1 MKLKPHFINMIAD
14 DKFRDCGLL
23 LLRVGIGLMFVTVHG
38 FPKISG
44 GAETWAGLGKTFNSV
59 TGISFIPVF
68 WGFMA
73 AISEFGGGI
82 CLITG
87 ILFRPACALMLFTM
101 LVAVTMNI
109 RGGYG
114 FSGASQ
120 ALELGIVLLS
130 LIFIGSG
137 RFTLTNLL
145 LSKKQ

>member
-1 MKLKPHFINMIAD
+1 MILD
-14 DKFRDCGLL
+14 SLDKYRDQGLL

-38 FPKISG
+38 FPKIAG
-44 GAETWAGLGKTFNSV
+44 GVEAWAGLGKTFNSLIGV
-59 TGISFIPVF
+59 SFIPAF

-73 AISEFGGGI
+73 AVSEFVGGM

-87 ILFRPACALMLFTM
+87 VLFRPACALMLFTM
-101 LVAVTMNI
+101 FIAVTMNI

-130 LIFIGSG
+130 LIFTGPG
-137 RFTLTNLL
+137 RFTLPNLL
-145 LSKKQ
+145 FSKKR

>member
-1 MKLKPHFINMIAD
+1 MKLKSQLINSLTD
-14 DKFRDCGLL
+14 DKFRDYGLL
-23 LLRVGIGLMFVTVHG
+23 LLRVGIGLMFVTIHG

-44 GAETWAGLGKTFNSV
+44 GVQTWMVFGKTFNSII
-59 TGISFIPVF
+59 GISFIPVF

-82 CLITG
+82 CLIAG
-87 ILFRPACALMLFTM
+87 VLFRPVCTLMLFTM
-101 LVAVTMNI
+101 LVAVTAQI

-137 RFTLTNLL
+137 RFTLPNLL
-145 LSKKQ
+145 FSRK